1 MVLLSKHR
9 YNNTRK
15 NEGSSKLKLSRF
27 DNTVHLF
34 IVKLFIYMIQIIT
47 LHIMGKHIF
56 KTFIFKYIRRPK
68 QRKLSI
74 FRRLLTDTSDP
85 GTVRPYP
92 GAPPLFNVTGDWICE
107 PSGLIYTSD
116 HSNLTDS
123 EPHNVTPTFLRH
135 SHAE

>member
-1 MVLLSKHR
+1 MVLLSKR
-9 YNNTRK
+9 RFNNKRK
-15 NEGSSKLKLSRF
+15 KQGSSKLKLSRF
-27 DNTVHLF
+27 DNTIHLF

-74 FRRLLTDTSDP
+74 FRRHLTDTSDP
-85 GTVRPYP
+85 GTVRLYP

-135 SHAE
+135 SQSE